1 MSQSTVKALRRDLR
15 RTIGVEALDTLG
27 ETQANIARVAN
38 SVGLAHQRLDQLER
52 GVYDPPRDVWVS
64 PADQVTALRQFNEW
78 GRLTDGQLAGIVQQV
93 AGLAQEHTMLRE
105 AYIAHERACLTF
117 LGRVRWLFRGRR

>member
-1 MSQSTVKALRRDLR
+1 MSTVQE
-15 RTIGVEALDTLG
+15 IEAAIPKL
-27 ETQANIARVAN
+27 
-38 SVGLAHQRLDQLER
+38 
-52 GVYDPPRDVWVS
+52 S
-64 PADQVTALRQFNEW
+64 PSELRQFNEW